1 MNKQIELFN
10 QLVELVKTNEAFYKK
25 EFKLD
30 NSIYW
35 IFNYRLATYTDF
47 LAPGAL
53 WCRGTMFEVTETGDF
68 VRLASLPMP
77 KFWNLNE
84 TPHTMNLDLDQIDWI
99 EVKSDGSLMS
109 TYIHNGE
116 LRLKSKGSLF
126 SEQAIDAMKWLNQP
140 ENSEL
145 LDLFKTV
152 TKNGFTVNCEWVA
165 PWNRVILGYAEPNL
179 IVLNVM
185 DNEKIRWIHREQ
197 AEFTFMNYMDKIVD
211 TGSLSKKEFIE
222 LVPDMVD
229 DIEGFIFVMNGG
241 QRVKVKTNKYKKLHS
256 LASDI
261 RSPKKLYEAVIMEA
275 IDDIF
280 SLFDDPVIRKIAEDC
295 QTVVSHIY
303 NHLVATVEAFYETN
317 KHLDRK
323 SFAILG
329 QQTLKHHEFGLVM
342 QMYTGRVVDYKQ
354 FMLKNYELFRSKIPS
369 NSDDLTPLE

>member
-10 QLVELVKTNEAFYKK
+10 QLVELTKTNEAFYKQ

-30 NSIYW
+30 DSIYW

-53 WCRGTMFEVTETGDF
+53 WCRGTMFEVTPEGDF

-126 SEQAIDAMKWLNQP
+126 SEQAIDAMKWLNQH

-145 LDLFKTV
+145 KKNLKSATV
-152 TKNGFTVNCEWVA
+152 HGNTVNLEWVA
-165 PWNRVILGYAEPNL
+165 PWNKICVNYSEPNL
-179 IVLNVM
+179 IVLNSM
-185 DNEKIRWIHREQ
+185 DNESINWNEQKFTWIH
-197 AEFTFMNYMDKIVD
+197 FSNWMNLNVD
-211 TGSLSKKEFIE
+211 TGDLSQKEFIE
-222 LVPDMVD
+222 SVPGMMD
-229 DIEGFIFVMNGG
+229 DIEGFVAVMQNG
-241 QRVKVKTNKYKKLHS
+241 QRFKIKTMRYLHLHALRSDLTNPRRLFECVLDEVTDDLRSMFATDQVAMDLIEETEKKVAHLYNHMVKTVEEKY
-256 LASDI
+256 
-261 RSPKKLYEAVIMEA
+261 EE
-275 IDDIF
+275 
-280 SLFDDPVIRKIAEDC
+280 
-295 QTVVSHIY
+295 
-303 NHLVATVEAFYETN
+303 N

-323 SFAILG
+323 DFAIKMQGEVEQMYFGLIMNLYIG
-329 QQTLKHHEFGLVM
+329 RKNDYKEFMKKRYKEFGFWDI
-342 QMYTGRVVDYKQ
+342 QKKD
-354 FMLKNYELFRSKIPS
+354 E
-369 NSDDLTPLE
+369 